1 MEYYIC
7 IKAIAVI
14 ALCIFTLG
22 LFAFVIKHRKP
33 DGHKVD
39 SRQLYLEAYY
49 ESHHEWWW
57 FMDNS
62 IACVLR
68 IVKHLYTAHIFSSM

>member
-1 MEYYIC
+1 MAYYIC

-49 ESHHEWWW
+49 ESHHEWW
-57 FMDNS
+57 
-62 IACVLR
+62 
-68 IVKHLYTAHIFSSM
+68 